1 MLIVV
6 IGKIINK
13 IEKMITITIIKKT
26 ITVAGDMTTKDTVIL
41 YNVVENLAKIEVIVV
56 VIETMMTFIDIGM
69 YMRGTSRK

>member
-26 ITVAGDMTTKDTVIL
+26 ITVVGDMTTKDTVIL

-56 VIETMMTFIDIGM
+56 VIETLMTFIDIGM